1 MPAHS
6 PWQTAGNSLLFTEG
20 SPMTSWRNGREPTAA
35 VAAEGVRDRTPPGLG
50 TLLLA
55 ALMLINVAGF
65 VCALLYLVMM
75 GVNPLDSRTSLFHS
89 SGMPPQRGLLTGSV

>member
-1 MPAHS
+1 
-6 PWQTAGNSLLFTEG
+6 
-20 SPMTSWRNGREPTAA
+20 MTSLGNGREPTAA
-35 VAAEGVRDRTPPGLG
+35 VAAETVRDRTPPGLG

-75 GVNPLDSRTSLFHS
+75 GGYPLDSRTSLFDS
-89 SGMPPQRGLLTGSV
+89 SGMPSQRDLLTGSL